1 MAAALILDP
10 VVVRALAAVL
20 SVILLVGG
28 WQKLRDPQLF
38 AAAID
43 NYRLLPES
51 LSPLLAR
58 LLPLFEIVAGLLLL
72 SPEHSELGGLLSIA
86 LLLLVT
92 AAVVINLLRGHADI
106 DCGCGGLSQQRLS
119 WPLVLR
125 NGLLLGVAVLAMQQ
139 DGGRALFWIDY
150 LTVAGATLA
159 LLGLYVS
166 ANQLMTTAP
175 AAVSLR

>member
-1 MAAALILDP
+1 MDAALILDP

-28 WQKLRDPQLF
+28 WQKLRDPQVF

-58 LLPLFEIVAGLLLL
+58 LLPLVEIAAALLLL
-72 SPEHSELGGLLSIA
+72 SPEHSDLGGRLSIA
-86 LLLLVT
+86 VLLLVT
-92 AAVVINLLRGHADI
+92 AAVAINLLRGHADI
-106 DCGCGGLSQQRLS
+106 DCGCGGLSAQRLS
-119 WPLVLR
+119 WGLVLR
-125 NGLLLGVAVLAMQQ
+125 NAVLLGVAALAMQQ
-139 DGGRALFWIDY
+139 DGGRSLVWIDY
-150 LTVAGATLA
+150 LTVAGATLG

-166 ANQLMTTAP
+166 TNQLLTTAP

>member
-10 VVVRALAAVL
+10 VLVRALAAVL

-28 WQKLRDPQLF
+28 WQKLRDPQVF

-58 LLPLFEIVAGLLLL
+58 ALPLFEVAAGLLLL
-72 SPEHSELGGLLSIA
+72 TPEHSELGGQLAIA

-92 AAVVINLLRGHADI
+92 GAVAINLLRGHADF
-106 DCGCGGLSQQRLS
+106 DCGCGGLSPQRLS
-119 WPLVLR
+119 WGLVLR
-125 NGLLLGVAVLAMQQ
+125 NALLLLLAALAMQQ
-139 DGGRALFWIDY
+139 EGGRALVWIDY
-150 LTVAGATLA
+150 LTVAGATLG
-159 LLGLYVS
+159 LLGLYVA
-166 ANQLMTTAP
+166 ANQLLTTAP